1 MNENPNNRSGIPQ
14 KQINRVVAPIQVDAN
29 GNKVETQAAVQPKI
43 VNTSIREVVNPNGTP
58 NLPPEKP
65 KREHD
70 QTNTVFA
77 VVLLII
83 LACVCGFIF
92 YIIVPR
98 QMETENR
105 LRYNDG
111 TTTKYADN
119 GDIEN
124 YNFKSIR
131 INEGIKVTTTGNF
144 VVDNDFQIAT
154 VANGNMMSVSINGK
168 NVATVKAIIPTVG
181 RVDDLILMLFND
193 GNARQNRV
201 VAFDKTGNNVLD
213 LRNIEGVDGMIPLGD
228 ASSFIVNSNSFV
240 VLASRA
246 VGNNLVLSNTY
257 GEITGISVCDTEN
270 LSASGISDEY
280 MVVGSF
286 SIGYKGNHEFS
297 TPTNIT
303 SIKLGDYKSSNRY
316 CG

>member
-29 GNKVETQAAVQPKI
+29 GNKVENPVNNQPKI
-43 VNTSIREVVNPNGTP
+43 VNTSIRQVVNPNGTP

-65 KREHD
+65 KKEHD
-70 QTNTVFA
+70 QTNTVFV

-83 LACVCGFIF
+83 LACVCGFVF
-92 YIIVPR
+92 YIILPR
-98 QMETENR
+98 QEEKENR

-111 TTTKYADN
+111 TTTKYVDT
-119 GDIEN
+119 EKTN
-124 YNFKSIR
+124 YSFKSLR
-131 INEGIKVTTTGNF
+131 INEGAKVTTTGNYI
-144 VVDNDFQIAT
+144 VDNDFQIAT
-154 VANGNMMSVSINGK
+154 VANGSMMSVSINGK
-168 NVATVKAIIPTVG
+168 QVATVKAIIPTIG
-181 RVDDLILMLFND
+181 RVDDLIIMLFND

-201 VAFDKTGNNVLD
+201 VVYDKTGNNILEI
-213 LRNIEGVDGMIPLGD
+213 RNIEGVDGMIPLGD
-228 ASSFIVNSNSFV
+228 ASSLIVNSNSFV
-240 VLASRA
+240 ILASRV

-257 GEITGISVCDTEN
+257 GEISGTSVCDTEN

-286 SIGYKGNHEFS
+286 AIEYKGNHEFS

-303 SIKLGDYKSSNRY
+303 SINLGDYKSSNRY